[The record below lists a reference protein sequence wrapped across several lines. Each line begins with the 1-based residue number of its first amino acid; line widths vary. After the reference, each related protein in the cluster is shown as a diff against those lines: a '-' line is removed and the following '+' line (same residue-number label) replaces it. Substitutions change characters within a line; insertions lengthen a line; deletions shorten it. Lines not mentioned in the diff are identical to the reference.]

1 MLTGQ
6 MAIAVDNARLYSQL
20 GDLLKARTE
29 ALSSAEEQIRTLFE
43 SAQVGIALT
52 TLEGEILSVNKALL
66 RITGYT
72 ETELLQQNIVG
83 LYVDPEQRAQLQEQ
97 LDESGTVHNFGI
109 RAFRKDG
116 SFFYASLNASKLS
129 QSEQDIYLAM
139 IDDVSERIQAQEAL
153 QESQERFRVAFD
165 SANIG
170 QCMVDLQGN
179 LLRVND
185 AMCSIFGYSKE
196 ELESMTVNDIAHPD
210 DQDLSPRF
218 IERATSGEITRSEFE
233 KRYFH
238 KEGHIVWGRVT
249 SALVREADG
258 TPKHFISHVQDITER
273 LLLEHALQERVKEL
287 NCLYG
292 ISQLMIKPGISLDE
306 IFQGTVELIPP
317 AWQYPEIT
325 NARILLEDQEFKS
338 EGFEESTWQLR
349 SDINLQGKPVGWVE
363 VYYKEERPEIDE
375 GPFLKEERNLL
386 NAICE
391 RLGRIVQRM
400 RAEEALQKS
409 TSELTNIIETAMDA
423 ILTVNEDQ
431 LLVMINPAAERLFG
445 FEGKDVVGKPLN
457 ELMPARFRKKHTDHI
472 RTFGQTN
479 TTNRNM
485 GNMGTLWG
493 RRANGEEFPIEASI
507 SQVNV
512 SGEKLYTAIIRD
524 ITERKLGESQL
535 QELATLEERNRIAR
549 ELHDSV
555 TQSLYSINL
564 QSDATILALSSGRVE
579 DAEKRLQMLKDI
591 AQESMSEMR
600 LLIYEMHPS
609 ILEEAG
615 LAAALRQ
622 RLETVESRSGIEV
635 DLQVEGDR
643 RLPIAVEEELFHISL
658 EGLNNVLKHAK
669 AKQVLV
675 GLSFEHD
682 RCRLMIQDDGV
693 GFALASSDRFGGY
706 GLVNIK
712 DRLEKI
718 GGELSIITEPGKGT
732 ILDIEV
738 AI

>member
-1 MLTGQ
+1 MPGYY
-6 MAIAVDNARLYSQL
+6 DQL
-20 GDLLKARTE
+20 NSVLSERTE
-29 ALSSAEEQIRTLFE
+29 ALKNSETQVQTMFE
-43 SAQVGIALT
+43 NTPMGIALIDH
-52 TLEGEILSVNKALL
+52 EGGFLAFNQSLKRMLGYSEAETQKLNVTSLYHDPGQGTEILEM
-66 RITGYT
+66 IQT
-72 ETELLQQNIVG
+72 
-83 LYVDPEQRAQLQEQ
+83 
-97 LDESGTVHNFGI
+97 SGTVRNFGLEVVS
-109 RAFRKDG
+109 KDG
-116 SFFYASLNASKLS
+116 TSFYANLNASKLS

-139 IDDVSERIQAQEAL
+139 IEDVSERIWAQEAL
-153 QESQERFRVAFD
+153 QESRERFRVAFD

-170 QCMVDLQGN
+170 QCLVDLQGN
-179 LLRVND
+179 LLRVNG

-338 EGFEESTWQLR
+338 EGFEETTWQLR
-349 SDINLQGKPVGWVE
+349 CDINLQGKPVGWVE

-375 GPFLKEERNLL
+375 GPFLKDERNLL
-386 NAICE
+386 NSICE

-445 FEGKDVVGKPLN
+445 FECKDVVGKPLN

-493 RRANGEEFPIEASI
+493 RRANGEEFPIEVSI

-524 ITERKLGESQL
+524 ITERKLLEAQIQES
-535 QELATLEERNRIAR
+535 ATLEERNRIAR

-564 QSDATILALSSGRVE
+564 QSDATIMALSSGRVE
-579 DAEKRLQMLKDI
+579 DAEKRLQTLKDI
-591 AQESMSEMR
+591 AQESMTEMR
-600 LLIYEMHPS
+600 LLIYELHPS

-615 LAAALRQ
+615 LVAALRQ

-635 DLQVEGDR
+635 DLQVEGEQR
-643 RLPIAVEEELFHISL
+643 MPIAVEKELYQISL

-675 GLSFEHD
+675 RLSFEHD
-682 RCRLMIQDDGV
+682 RCRLTIQDDGV
-693 GFALASSDRFGGY
+693 GFDLERTDRYGGY
-706 GLVNIK
+706 GLANIK
-712 DRLEKI
+712 DRLEQI
-718 GGELSIITEPGKGT
+718 GGELTIITEPGKGT
-732 ILDIEV
+732 TLDIEV